1 MKADDSSLSSEQYS
15 SVKLEAEKVLRNAG
29 ALGVYPTPIDQL
41 MSMQNIEEI
50 KEDVLSISFVEKYR
64 KQAGQNL
71 RRAVGKVLGLFDAA
85 ARLIFIDRS
94 LLQVRQNFIRLHEL
108 GHSQMPW
115 QKDLYAVIEDSKNS
129 LDPALADLFDREA
142 NVFASEVLFQLDGFS
157 KAADE
162 KEFCLGTPISLSK
175 RYGASI
181 YSSIRRYVK
190 HNNRVCTVIVLNM
203 PEFKSGLGFSSSI
216 RRIVSSPA
224 FEEMFGK
231 MNWGTEITP
240 DHLLGELVPLDR
252 RNNGYKQLIPI
263 IDRNGEQYECI
274 AEAFTN
280 SYQVFILIH
289 PVRSLSRTN
298 VVVPSMDDI
307 NKYSNPTV

>member
-1 MKADDSSLSSEQYS
+1 MKADDSSLSPEQYAE
-15 SVKLEAEKVLRNAG
+15 VKLEATKVLNKAG

-41 MSMQNIEEI
+41 MSMQDIEEI
-50 KEDVLSISFVEKYR
+50 KEDVLNINFVEKYR

-115 QKDLYAVIEDSKNS
+115 QRDLYAVIEDSKNS
-129 LDPALADLFDREA
+129 LDPDLADLFDRQA

-157 KAADE
+157 KAAEE
-162 KEFCLGTPISLSK
+162 KEFGLSTPIALSK

-203 PEFKSGLGFSSSI
+203 PEFESGLGFSSSV
-216 RRIVSSPA
+216 RRIISSST
-224 FEEMFGK
+224 FEEQFGI
-231 MNWGTEITP
+231 MNWGETITP
-240 DHLLGELVPLDR
+240 NHLLGELVPLNR
-252 RNNGYKQLIPI
+252 RNNGYKQLIKI
-263 IDRNGEQYECI
+263 VDKNGAHFECI

-280 SYQVFILIH
+280 SYQIFILVH
-289 PVRSLSRTN
+289 PVKMLTKSK
-298 VVVPSMDDI
+298 VVVPSMADI
-307 NKYSNPTV
+307 NKFSTPTV